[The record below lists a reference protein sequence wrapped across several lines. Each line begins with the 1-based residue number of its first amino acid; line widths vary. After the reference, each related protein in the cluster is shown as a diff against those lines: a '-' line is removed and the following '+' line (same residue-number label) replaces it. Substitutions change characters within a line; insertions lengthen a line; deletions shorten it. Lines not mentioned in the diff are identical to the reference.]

1 MLKVALHYFKIDRPA
16 WLSCAAILVLL
27 ALLAA
32 YEVNFKPYLGMT
44 EMLAGIVPMFAG
56 IVWAVALFSKEFETK
71 SVVWSLSQ
79 DLSSSKWFF
88 CRIISLLIS
97 ALIFGVCVWGIV
109 EVSQLR
115 SDGLDQVKNMMSY
128 SYIAGHA
135 LYPAVVTVLMVSV
148 ASIAGVVF
156 KKSIPA
162 VAVTFALG
170 LLVGTTGAS
179 WLNPLLP
186 VEKGEFSGPHPDPAL
201 LPVPGDILESEP
213 IENGKYLVEFYP
225 NSAFWQTQTLYT
237 LMWLLL
243 SLILLV
249 STLFLF
255 KRASKKAV

>member
-16 WLSCAAILVLL
+16 WLSCAEILVLL
-27 ALLAA
+27 ALLAT

-71 SVVWSLSQ
+71 SVVWALSQ

-88 CRIISLLIS
+88 CRIISPLIS

-115 SDGLDQVKNMMSY
+115 ASGLNQVKNMMSY

-135 LYPAVVTVLMVSV
+135 LYPAVVTVLMVSI

-162 VAVTFALG
+162 VAITFALG

-201 LPVPGDILESEP
+201 LLVPGDILESEP

>member
-16 WLSCAAILVLL
+16 LLSCAAILVLL

-88 CRIISLLIS
+88 CRIISPLIS

-115 SDGLDQVKNMMSY
+115 SDGLNQGKNMMSY

-135 LYPAVVTVLMVSV
+135 LYPAVVTVLMVSI

-225 NSAFWQTQTLYT
+225 NSAFWQAQTLYT

-255 KRASKKAV
+255 KRASKKAI

>member
-88 CRIISLLIS
+88 CRIISPLIS

-115 SDGLDQVKNMMSY
+115 SDGLNQGKNMMSY

-135 LYPAVVTVLMVSV
+135 LYPAVVTVLMVSI

-225 NSAFWQTQTLYT
+225 NSAFWQAQTLYT

-249 STLFLF
+249 STLFL
-255 KRASKKAV
+255 KRRFSLW

>member
-88 CRIISLLIS
+88 CRIISPLIS

-115 SDGLDQVKNMMSY
+115 SDGLNQGKNMMSY

-186 VEKGEFSGPHPDPAL
+186 VEKWEFSGPHPDPAL

>member
-88 CRIISLLIS
+88 CRIISPLIS

-115 SDGLDQVKNMMSY
+115 SDGLNQGKNMMSY

-255 KRASKKAV
+255 KWASKKAV

>member
-1 MLKVALHYFKIDRPA
+1 MRKVALHYFKIDRPA

-88 CRIISLLIS
+88 CRIISPLIS

-115 SDGLDQVKNMMSY
+115 SDGLNQGKNMMSY

-201 LPVPGDILESEP
+201 LLVPGDILESEP

-255 KRASKKAV
+255 KRASKKAA

>member
-1 MLKVALHYFKIDRPA
+1 MLKVALPYFKIDRPA

-79 DLSSSKWFF
+79 DLSSSKWFL
-88 CRIISLLIS
+88 CRIISPLIS

-115 SDGLDQVKNMMSY
+115 SDGLNQVKNMMSY

>member
-27 ALLAA
+27 ALLAT
-32 YEVNFKPYLGMT
+32 YEVNFKPHLGMT

-88 CRIISLLIS
+88 CRIISPLIS

-115 SDGLDQVKNMMSY
+115 SDGLNQVKNMMSY